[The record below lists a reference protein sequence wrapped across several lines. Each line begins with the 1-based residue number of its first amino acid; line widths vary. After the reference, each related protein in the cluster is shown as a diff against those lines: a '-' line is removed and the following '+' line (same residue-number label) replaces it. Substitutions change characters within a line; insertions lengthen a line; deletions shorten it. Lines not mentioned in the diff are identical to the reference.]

1 MLNIKAR
8 GIVLIGLAISLLIGA
23 VLFFI
28 VFISLIFQPFKV
40 TSQSFYHNDPG
51 GQLVQQIFDEQPGHI
66 EQVSVHFLDVDNADC
81 IFIDAGDI
89 DILIDGGNDHD
100 GQYIVEYLKELDTDS
115 IELMIATH
123 PHLDHVGGL
132 DDVIEAFEVKAVI
145 DSGISSSF
153 GIYQDYMKAVEDAV
167 ENEGTLF
174 LEDDDMKF
182 ELAPGITFEIIET
195 GDNYPNI
202 NDNSVVSQLTFN
214 DISFLFT
221 GDMCRQAE
229 TRSLNKF
236 SEVDILKVAHHGSRS
251 STCSTFLDR
260 VNPKVAVM
268 SCGLCDICGK
278 YHGQNLDT
286 IARLERRNI
295 QLYRTDLSGNIVIT
309 TDGSDFWIE
318 TFPKTLQYPGLHY
331 RQPRH
336 GDGSCVFPV
345 TAAPSLCLRCV
356 PS

>member
-1 MLNIKAR
+1 MPNIRAR
-8 GIVLIGLAISLLIGA
+8 SIVLLSIATFLIIGA
-23 VLFFI
+23 VFLFI

-40 TSQSFYHNDPG
+40 TSKSFYHNG
-51 GQLVQQIFDEQPGHI
+51 SGEQLVQEIFDAHSAPI
-66 EQVSVHFLDVDNADC
+66 EQVAVHFLDVDNADC

-89 DILIDGGNDHD
+89 GILIDGGNDHD
-100 GQYIVEYLKELDTDS
+100 GPYIVEYLKELDTDS

-132 DDVIEAFEVKAVI
+132 DNVIEAFEVKAVI

-153 GIYQDYMKAVEDAV
+153 GIYQDYMRAVENAV

-182 ELAPGITFEIIET
+182 KLAPGITFEIIET

-202 NDNSVVSQLTFN
+202 NNNSVVSQLTFN

-229 TRSLNKF
+229 TRNLNKF

-278 YHGQNLDT
+278 SHGQNLDT
-286 IARLERRNI
+286 IAKLERRNI
-295 QLYRTDLSGNIVIT
+295 LLYRTDLSGNITVT
-309 TDGSDFWIE
+309 TDGSNLWIE
-318 TFPKTLQYPGLHY
+318 TQ
-331 RQPRH
+331 
-336 GDGSCVFPV
+336 GDTG
-345 TAAPSLCLRCV
+345 TSLIYS
-356 PS
+356 P

>member
-1 MLNIKAR
+1 MYSFKAR
-8 GIVLIGLAISLLIGA
+8 NIVAFCLLAFLLTGA
-23 VLFFI
+23 VLLFI
-28 VFISLIFQPFKV
+28 AFISMIFQPFKV
-40 TSQSFYHNDPG
+40 TNQSFYHNG
-51 GQLVQQIFDEQPGHI
+51 SGQQLVQEIFDDHHAPI

-100 GQYIVEYLKELDTDS
+100 GPYIVEYLKNLNTDN

-153 GIYQDYMKAVEDAV
+153 GIYQDYMKAVEK
-167 ENEGTLF
+167 EGALF

-182 ELAPGITFEIIET
+182 DLGPGITFEIIET

-214 DISFLFT
+214 NISFLFT
-221 GDMCRQAE
+221 GDMCKNAE
-229 TRSLNKF
+229 TRNLNKF
-236 SEVDILKVAHHGSRS
+236 SAVDVLKVAHHGSRS
-251 STCSTFLDR
+251 SSCATFLDR
-260 VNPKVAVM
+260 VNPRVAVM

-278 YHGQNLDT
+278 SHGQNLDT
-286 IARLERRNI
+286 IKEFERRNI
-295 QLYRTDLSGNIVIT
+295 TLYRTDVSGNIVIS
-309 TDGSDFWIE
+309 TDGSTLSLK
-318 TFPKTLQYPGLHY
+318 TFPRP
-331 RQPRH
+331 
-336 GDGSCVFPV
+336 
-345 TAAPSLCLRCV
+345 
-356 PS
+356 

>member
-8 GIVLIGLAISLLIGA
+8 GIVFIGLAAFLMIGT

-51 GQLVQQIFDEQPGHI
+51 GQLVQQIFDEQPGYI
-66 EQVSVHFLDVDNADC
+66 EQVSVHFLDVDNADS

-174 LEDDDMKF
+174 LEDNDMKF
-182 ELAPGITFEIIET
+182 ELAPGITFVII
-195 GDNYPNI
+195 
-202 NDNSVVSQLTFN
+202 
-214 DISFLFT
+214 
-221 GDMCRQAE
+221 
-229 TRSLNKF
+229 
-236 SEVDILKVAHHGSRS
+236 
-251 STCSTFLDR
+251 
-260 VNPKVAVM
+260 
-268 SCGLCDICGK
+268 
-278 YHGQNLDT
+278 
-286 IARLERRNI
+286 
-295 QLYRTDLSGNIVIT
+295 
-309 TDGSDFWIE
+309 
-318 TFPKTLQYPGLHY
+318 
-331 RQPRH
+331 
-336 GDGSCVFPV
+336 
-345 TAAPSLCLRCV
+345 
-356 PS
+356 